1 MKTQTKLSVEQN
13 MPYEAPQLQV
23 TEVKVESGFA
33 LSDKIVG
40 GSISSFNPIPW

>member
-1 MKTQTKLSVEQN
+1 MKNQTKLSVEQN

-33 LSDKIVG
+33 LS
-40 GSISSFNPIPW
+40 NPLNAAPGWTPKPF